1 MLAAGIAPAAGPTF
15 VEPADGA
22 PARVEAHLPADVA
35 AALVASPDGCAR
47 ALRVFTAAAVAEGGP
62 ALLGTSACDPSG
74 IRFTPRFSLVPGL
87 AHRAV
92 LDLRPWG
99 GARVES
105 TFAAIDTRG
114 EPSTSVVGVTPSGP
128 DVPEN
133 LLKLYVHFSAPIS
146 AGRVR
151 AHVRLVDIESGEPV
165 AAPFAEGGAELWDP
179 ERRRL
184 TLLLDPGR
192 IKQGLRGE
200 AEQGPPLRAGR
211 RYRLEIASGLR
222 DAAGLPLRAPFRHEL
237 NVGPADH
244 ARPDPAAWIRTAP
257 SAHTRAPLEVRFP
270 EPLDAALLGHALTVE
285 REGRAVTG
293 AVAIDPGE
301 RAWRFTPDLAWP
313 DAPHEL
319 VVDPRL
325 EDLAGNNLRRAF
337 DRDLDAFPATP
348 ALPPATRLPFHPR
361 P

>member
-1 MLAAGIAPAAGPTF
+1 MLAAGIAPAASPTF

-22 PARVEAHLPADVA
+22 PARVEASLPADVG
-35 AALVASPDGCAR
+35 AALAVSPAACAR
-47 ALRVFTAAAVAEGGP
+47 ALHVFTEAAAAQGGP
-62 ALLGTSACDPSG
+62 AVLGTSACDASG
-74 IRFTPRFSLVPGL
+74 LRFTPRFPFVPGL

-105 TFAAIDTRG
+105 SFAASDTRG

-128 DVPEN
+128 HVPAN
-133 LLKLYVHFSAPIS
+133 LLKLYVQFSAPIG

-151 AHVRLVDIESGEPV
+151 AHVRLVDALTGEPL

-222 DAAGLPLRAPFRHEL
+222 DAAGLPLRAPFRHEWA
-237 NVGPADH
+237 VGPADH
-244 ARPDPAAWIRTAP
+244 TRPEPAAWTLSGPRAQ
-257 SAHTRAPLEVRFP
+257 TREPLEVGFP
-270 EPLDAALLGHALTVE
+270 ESLDAALLGHALTVE
-285 REGRAVTG
+285 RDGRAVTG
-293 AVAIDPGE
+293 VVAIEPGE
-301 RAWRFTPDLAWP
+301 RGWRFTPDFAWP

-337 DRDLDAFPATP
+337 DRDLDALPATP
-348 ALPPATRLPFHPR
+348 ALPPATRLSFRPR

>member
-1 MLAAGIAPAAGPTF
+1 MLTS
-15 VEPADGA
+15 
-22 PARVEAHLPADVA
+22 
-35 AALVASPDGCAR
+35 SPQACAR
-47 ALRVFTAAAVAEGGP
+47 ALRVFTEAAAAEGGP
-62 ALLGTSACDPSG
+62 SLLGTSACDASG
-74 IRFTPRFSLVPGL
+74 VRFTPRFPFVPGL

-99 GARVES
+99 GPRVES
-105 TFAAIDTRG
+105 SFAASDERG
-114 EPSTSVVGVTPSGP
+114 GPSTSVVAVTPSGP
-128 DVPEN
+128 EVPEN

-146 AGRVR
+146 AGWVR
-151 AHVRLVDIESGEPV
+151 AHVRLVDALSDEPV
-165 AAPFAEGGAELWDP
+165 PAPFAEGGAELWDP
-179 ERRRL
+179 EHQRL

-211 RYRLEIASGLR
+211 RYRLEVASGLR
-222 DAAGLPLRAPFRHEL
+222 DTAGLPLRAPFRHEL
-237 NVGPADH
+237 SAGPADH
-244 ARPDPAAWIRTAP
+244 AQPDPAAWTLTAP
-257 SAHTRAPLEVRFP
+257 HAHTRAPLEVRFP

-285 REGRAVTG
+285 RDGG
-293 AVAIDPGE
+293 AVAGVVAIAPGE
-301 RAWRFTPDLAWP
+301 RGWTFTPDLAWP

-337 DRDLDAFPATP
+337 DRDLEALPTTP
-348 ALPPATRLPFHPR
+348 ALPPPTRLPFRPR